1 MTTEGVTATGGIRFW
16 PATDVGRVREHNEDS
31 FLVDRKLN
39 LYIVADG
46 MGGHA
51 AGEVASSMA
60 CRVFRDALAAE
71 REALLE
77 FEQGHGG
84 TTRKDILRLLE
95 ASVQQACTAVHEE
108 GIRDESKRGMGTT
121 LDALLVIGSRGFI
134 AHVGDARIYL
144 HRQGSVHQL
153 TEDHSLI
160 NELLKR
166 GRLTREQIDKV
177 QYKNAVTRAVGVYES
192 VEVDVFDFDVLPGDR
207 FLLCSDGLSG
217 YLEESELPSLFEEIP
232 EEALTPR
239 LIDLANERG
248 GKDNITAIVVRV
260 PDDEAGLDKL
270 TREVNLKL
278 EILHKMPLFRF
289 VTYQEL
295 VRVLNITAVRA
306 YGAGEAVV
314 SEGEDGDE
322 LFVVLTGKVRVHS
335 GDTEIV
341 ELGPGQHFGEMALI
355 DKAPR
360 SASVTASEAAQL
372 LSIKRRDFFDL
383 IRKDHDVAVKLL
395 WSFLGVLAQRLR
407 STSRELGEAKEQL
420 AAEDL
425 TEALLGKDAFSGSNT
440 VRDMTPVAEAAV
452 ALRDT
457 LAADD
462 TLERPTVTAPSD
474 APTAPPAR
482 SSVPI
487 VPPAVSPRAT
497 AVPASEH
504 PEQRTSGV
512 VARPS
517 PDDTVAMPAV
527 SADDTVAMP
536 AITDDSE

>member
-1 MTTEGVTATGGIRFW
+1 MGDGTAAADPEEAEQATGGIRFW
-16 PATDVGRVREHNEDS
+16 PGTDVGRVRDHNEDS
-31 FLVDRKLN
+31 FLVDKKLS

-60 CRVFRDALAAE
+60 ARTVRECLAAE
-71 REALLE
+71 RDALVE
-77 FEQGHGG
+77 YEQGHGG

-95 ASVQQACTAVHEE
+95 ASVQQACSAVHEE

-144 HRQGSVHQL
+144 YRQGSVHQL
-153 TEDHSLI
+153 TEDHSLM

-166 GRLTREQIDKV
+166 GRLTREQIEKV

-217 YLEESELPSLFEEIP
+217 YLEEAELPKLFEEIP
-232 EEALTPR
+232 EEKLTPH

-248 GKDNITAIVVRV
+248 GKDNITAVVVRI
-260 PDDEAGLDKL
+260 PDDESGVDKL

-278 EILHKMPLFRF
+278 DILHKMPLFRF

-295 VRVLNITAVRA
+295 VRVLNITSVRN
-306 YGAGEAVV
+306 YT
-314 SEGEDGDE
+314 EGESVVDEGDEGDE
-322 LFVVLTGKVRVHS
+322 LYVVLTGRVKVHS
-335 GDTEIV
+335 GDTTLV
-341 ELGPGQHFGEMALI
+341 ELGPGQHFGEMALV

-360 SASVTASEAAQL
+360 SASVSALQPSKL
-372 LSIKRRDFFDL
+372 LAIKRRDFFEM
-383 IRKDHDVAVKLL
+383 IKKDHDVAVKLL

-407 STSRELGEAKEQL
+407 STSRELGEAREQL

-425 TEALLGKDAFSGSNT
+425 THELLGET
-440 VRDMTPVAEAAV
+440 TQVEI
-452 ALRDT
+452 L
-457 LAADD
+457 ADD
-462 TLERPTVTAPSD
+462 APSEGGTDAKLIETAPD
-474 APTAPPAR
+474 LEPVDLDDEPTPAE
-482 SSVPI
+482 VEVDVDPK
-487 VPPAVSPRAT
+487 
-497 AVPASEH
+497 E
-504 PEQRTSGV
+504 
-512 VARPS
+512 
-517 PDDTVAMPAV
+517 
-527 SADDTVAMP
+527 
-536 AITDDSE
+536 